1 MNNEKNNVENVVPV
15 AAEPTVGASPVEQPV
30 PVVPQQDLQPTPVA
44 PQEVQAVP
52 TFETNNNPSMKEEV
66 KIVTNANSPTNV
78 DDIKIDTI
86 TVDANAAIT
95 AKEYVEEEKYKVSG
109 TASENDLK
117 LDDKPV
123 EEEVLDEGVE
133 YEEDDSYY
141 EDEEDDYEEED
152 EEWDDYEYGEYA
164 KMTLSTLNKKGEG
177 DKAAESKQAEISAT
191 TSISC

>member
-1 MNNEKNNVENVVPV
+1 MNGDNMNNEKNNVENVVPV

-30 PVVPQQDLQPTPVA
+30 SVVPQQDLQPTPVA

-52 TFETNNNPSMKEEV
+52 AFETNNNPSMKEEV

-109 TASENDLK
+109 TASESDLK

-123 EEEVLDEGVE
+123 EEEVLDEHAIKREVQMSDAEFRGKMIYMAVFLGVIIL
-133 YEEDDSYY
+133 
-141 EDEEDDYEEED
+141 
-152 EEWDDYEYGEYA
+152 A
-164 KMTLSTLNKKGEG
+164 LLFMPLIFKLLHL
-177 DKAAESKQAEISAT
+177 
-191 TSISC
+191 

>member
-1 MNNEKNNVENVVPV
+1 MNGDNMNNEKNNVENVIPV

-30 PVVPQQDLQPTPVA
+30 PVVPQQDLQPTPVV

-109 TASENDLK
+109 TASESDLK

-123 EEEVLDEGVE
+123 EEEVLDEHAIKREVQMSDAEFRGKMIYMAVFLGVIIL
-133 YEEDDSYY
+133 
-141 EDEEDDYEEED
+141 
-152 EEWDDYEYGEYA
+152 A
-164 KMTLSTLNKKGEG
+164 LLFMPLIFKLLHL
-177 DKAAESKQAEISAT
+177 
-191 TSISC
+191 

>member
-1 MNNEKNNVENVVPV
+1 MNGDNMNNEKNNVENVVPV
-15 AAEPTVGASPVEQPV
+15 AAEPTVGASPAEQPV

-52 TFETNNNPSMKEEV
+52 DFETNNNPSMKEEV

-109 TASENDLK
+109 TASESDLK

-123 EEEVLDEGVE
+123 EEEVLDEHAIKREVQMSDAEFRGKMIYMAVFLGVIIL
-133 YEEDDSYY
+133 
-141 EDEEDDYEEED
+141 
-152 EEWDDYEYGEYA
+152 A
-164 KMTLSTLNKKGEG
+164 LLFMPLIFKLLHL
-177 DKAAESKQAEISAT
+177 
-191 TSISC
+191 

>member
-1 MNNEKNNVENVVPV
+1 MNGDNMNNEKNNVENVVPV
-15 AAEPTVGASPVEQPV
+15 AAEPTVGASPVEQTV
-30 PVVPQQDLQPTPVA
+30 PVVPQQDLQPNPVA

-52 TFETNNNPSMKEEV
+52 AFEANNNPSMKEEV

-109 TASENDLK
+109 TASESDLK

-123 EEEVLDEGVE
+123 EEEVLDEHAIKREVQMSDAEFRGKMIYMAVFLGVIIL
-133 YEEDDSYY
+133 
-141 EDEEDDYEEED
+141 
-152 EEWDDYEYGEYA
+152 A
-164 KMTLSTLNKKGEG
+164 LLFMPLIFKFLHL
-177 DKAAESKQAEISAT
+177 
-191 TSISC
+191 

>member
-1 MNNEKNNVENVVPV
+1 MNGDNMNNENNVENVVPV
-15 AAEPTVGASPVEQPV
+15 AAEPTVAASPVEQPV
-30 PVVPQQDLQPTPVA
+30 PVAPQ
-44 PQEVQAVP
+44 QEVQAVP

-109 TASENDLK
+109 TASESDLK

-123 EEEVLDEGVE
+123 EEEVLDEHAIKREVQMSDAEFRGKMIYMAVFLGVIIL
-133 YEEDDSYY
+133 
-141 EDEEDDYEEED
+141 
-152 EEWDDYEYGEYA
+152 A
-164 KMTLSTLNKKGEG
+164 LLFMPLIFKLLHL
-177 DKAAESKQAEISAT
+177 
-191 TSISC
+191 

>member
-1 MNNEKNNVENVVPV
+1 MNGDNMNNEKNNVENVVPV

-30 PVVPQQDLQPTPVA
+30 PVVTQQDLQPTPVV

-109 TASENDLK
+109 TASESDLK

-123 EEEVLDEGVE
+123 EEEVLDEHAIKREVQMSDAEFRGKMIYMAVFLGVIIL
-133 YEEDDSYY
+133 
-141 EDEEDDYEEED
+141 
-152 EEWDDYEYGEYA
+152 A
-164 KMTLSTLNKKGEG
+164 LLFMPLIFKLLHL
-177 DKAAESKQAEISAT
+177 
-191 TSISC
+191 